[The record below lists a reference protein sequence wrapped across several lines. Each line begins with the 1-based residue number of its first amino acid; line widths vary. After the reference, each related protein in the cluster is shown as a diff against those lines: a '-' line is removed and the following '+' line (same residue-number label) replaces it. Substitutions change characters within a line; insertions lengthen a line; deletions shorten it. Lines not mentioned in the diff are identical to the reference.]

1 MIDISIVNFVFCKSW
16 ILNFSTG
23 IKVATEYKYISSDS
37 STVVLKSTSTKSIH
51 YINDYLINLL
61 INFSVA
67 PLSVDI
73 LDKEKQPIAG
83 IFIHN
88 DTHSQCIAEISTT
101 LYYQFIE
108 STIIC
113 IFDSRSKQNCD
124 MQSDRCEANSCGK
137 MVQKWLWNQRILHY
151 GNEYILLDSL
161 HLGKMRWWIPNPHL
175 IQRDDKF

>member
-23 IKVATEYKYISSDS
+23 IKVATEYKYISSDC

-83 IFIHN
+83 IFIQN
-88 DTHSQCIAEISTT
+88 FNIIIT
-101 LYYQFIE
+101 LILNVLVKYQPHFI
-108 STIIC
+108 I
-113 IFDSRSKQNCD
+113 N
-124 MQSDRCEANSCGK
+124 
-137 MVQKWLWNQRILHY
+137 
-151 GNEYILLDSL
+151 LL
-161 HLGKMRWWIPNPHL
+161 NPL
-175 IQRDDKF
+175 

>member
-1 MIDISIVNFVFCKSW
+1 M
-16 ILNFSTG
+16 NFSTG

-37 STVVLKSTSTKSIH
+37 SKVVLKSTSTKSIH

-88 DTHSQCIAEISTT
+88 DFHSQCIAEISTT
-101 LYYQFIE
+101 RLINLYVFIQE
-108 STIIC
+108 FT
-113 IFDSRSKQNCD
+113 
-124 MQSDRCEANSCGK
+124 
-137 MVQKWLWNQRILHY
+137 
-151 GNEYILLDSL
+151 
-161 HLGKMRWWIPNPHL
+161 
-175 IQRDDKF
+175 